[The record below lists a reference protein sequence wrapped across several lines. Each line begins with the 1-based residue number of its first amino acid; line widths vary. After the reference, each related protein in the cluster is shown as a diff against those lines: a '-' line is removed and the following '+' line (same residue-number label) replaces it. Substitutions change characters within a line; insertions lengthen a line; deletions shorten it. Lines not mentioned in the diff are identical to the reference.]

1 MDDLKIYVAS
11 ESMSF
16 MAPEAIISLAAS
28 YFTGYEYQLIKY
40 PNVKTAEKALEI
52 INAASEN
59 APSMI
64 VFSSTHIEVKDTF
77 TIKSLEANIPCL
89 DVLTPAARSLGKAF
103 NTVPIYKQ
111 EYTWQLGDE
120 YYKQIHAIEFAIN
133 NDDGKSLSALKKA
146 DIILIGVSRTSK
158 TPLSIYLAYLGYLV
172 VNIPL
177 VMENKNIQNLF
188 EVPAGKVI
196 GLTISPTRL
205 HQIRNERDTAMGI
218 MNGSDYADMNYI
230 INELEYADAIM
241 KKIGCSSIDIT
252 NRAVEETA
260 ELIVKRLKSF

>member
-1 MDDLKIYVAS
+1 
-11 ESMSF
+11 MSF
-16 MAPEAIISLAAS
+16 MAPEAIIGLAAS
-28 YFTGYEYQLIKY
+28 YFTDYEYQLIKY

-52 INAASEN
+52 VHTASEN

-64 VFSSTHIEVKDTF
+64 VFSSTHIEVRDTF

-89 DVLTPAARSLGKAF
+89 DVLTPAVRTLGKAF
-103 NTVPIYKQ
+103 NTVPIYKP
-111 EYTWQLGDE
+111 EFTWQLGDE
-120 YYKQIHAIEFAIN
+120 YYKRIHAIEFAIN
-133 NDDGKSLSALKKA
+133 NDDGKSLSALQKA
-146 DIILIGVSRTSK
+146 DIVLIGVSRTSK

-177 VMENKNIQNLF
+177 VMENKNVRNLF
-188 EVPAGKVI
+188 EVPTRKVI
-196 GLTISPTRL
+196 GLTISPNRL
-205 HQIRNERDTAMGI
+205 HQIRNERNTTMGV
-218 MNGSDYADMNYI
+218 MNGSEYADMNYI

-260 ELIVKRLKSF
+260 ELIIKRLKSS